1 MTNANEGKKTNRL
14 AINPRMESIRGVPMK
29 SVELD
34 VIRGYLQ
41 AAPQLD
47 PWESRIVK
55 IFVTILMQINLTN
68 ARALRLSPPSAT
80 KENKSISG
88 KASNFSI
95 ATKATTEQR
104 EKYHY

>member
-34 VIRGYLQ
+34 VSRGYLQ

-68 ARALRLSPPSAT
+68 ARALRLSPPIRD
-80 KENKSISG
+80 KREQI
-88 KASNFSI
+88 NFW
-95 ATKATTEQR
+95 
-104 EKYHY
+104 